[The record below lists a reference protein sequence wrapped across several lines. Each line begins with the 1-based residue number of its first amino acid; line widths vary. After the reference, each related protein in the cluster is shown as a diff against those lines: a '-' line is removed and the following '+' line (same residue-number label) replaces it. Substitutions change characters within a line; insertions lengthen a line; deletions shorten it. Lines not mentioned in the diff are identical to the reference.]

1 MKKYLIPITLILFY
15 SCGKSGG
22 SKPTVPSVTTSS
34 ITNITDTSAT
44 SGGTV
49 TKTGGDPI
57 TACGLLYDT
66 SASLKTAQVLST
78 VPGNGSFSLTINGL
92 PPGTTIYVQAYADN
106 SVGRGLGNTVQFTT
120 TTPPPNGYTVTTY
133 AGNGV
138 AQMTDG
144 PVLQAS
150 FENPFGVAIDPTG
163 VLYATEGSMTPN
175 AGRIRRIG
183 TDGNVTSLVTVGEA
197 GLDILLDATGN
208 IYDLDYNRTLYKI
221 SPAGVAT
228 PFAGNGVS
236 TSTSV
241 DGQGTAAGFS
251 QPVSMDMDKNGN
263 IFITQAKSI
272 RKVTPSGYVST
283 LPLTATTNFLG
294 IAVDQSDNIYVADG
308 YNIEKTD
315 TLGHMTVIAGSAQG
329 LSNSILELRLDHNG
343 NLIASD
349 AGDYK
354 IRLITPSGTVT
365 TIAGTGVKG
374 DKDGPGLQA
383 MFNQPSGLAIDASNN
398 IFVTDV
404 GSNKIKKITHN

>member
-1 MKKYLIPITLILFY
+1 
-15 SCGKSGG
+15 
-22 SKPTVPSVTTSS
+22 
-34 ITNITDTSAT
+34 
-44 SGGTV
+44 
-49 TKTGGDPI
+49 
-57 TACGLLYDT
+57 
-66 SASLKTAQVLST
+66 
-78 VPGNGSFSLTINGL
+78 
-92 PPGTTIYVQAYADN
+92 
-106 SVGRGLGNTVQFTT
+106 
-120 TTPPPNGYTVTTY
+120 
-133 AGNGV
+133 
-138 AQMTDG
+138 
-144 PVLQAS
+144 
-150 FENPFGVAIDPTG
+150 
-163 VLYATEGSMTPN
+163 
-175 AGRIRRIG
+175 
-183 TDGNVTSLVTVGEA
+183 
-197 GLDILLDATGN
+197 
-208 IYDLDYNRTLYKI
+208 
-221 SPAGVAT
+221 
-228 PFAGNGVS
+228 
-236 TSTSV
+236 
-241 DGQGTAAGFS
+241 
-251 QPVSMDMDKNGN
+251 MDMDKNGN

-315 TLGHMTVIAGSAQG
+315 TLGHMTVIAGAAQG
-329 LSNSILELRLDHNG
+329 LSNSIIELRLDHNG